1 MNLVLEVEAPP
12 FREDATGAIRVGN
25 SRVLLELVIRAF
37 QDGASP
43 ESIVQRYSTVSWS
56 DVYSAIG
63 YYLRHQEAVEAY
75 LNYREQ
81 LADAAA
87 AVYHYNF
94 TRFSTQKA
102 KPILKNICKD
112 YGYPK
117 LFVTRDTSLSL
128 LSRSILI

>member
-43 ESIVQRYSTVSWS
+43 ESIVQRYSTLSLS

-81 LADAAA
+81 LADS
-87 AVYHYNF
+87 VRQRLLGIQPDLGVVRSRLLGEKQSCLLN
-94 TRFSTQKA
+94 
-102 KPILKNICKD
+102 PVCKVRRCEMVD
-112 YGYPK
+112 
-117 LFVTRDTSLSL
+117 LFEGF
-128 LSRSILI
+128 